1 MSGCPRADIKFF
13 GKDFLYFNHFL
24 KVLLKFT
31 VEHTDTLVKKKKKKK
46 KLCGFPWVETSTGPG
61 GFMICMRIMTGS
73 TKSGSGEASA
83 VISFFEALVGAYNC
97 VCLCAL

>member
-1 MSGCPRADIKFF
+1 MSGRPRADIKFF
-13 GKDFLYFNHFL
+13 GKGFLYFNHFFKSPFKIHVYRGAL
-24 KVLLKFT
+24 THVSKK
-31 VEHTDTLVKKKKKKK
+31 TLWLSLGSNQYLAGRVYD
-46 KLCGFPWVETSTGPG
+46 L
-61 GFMICMRIMTGS
+61 MRIMTGS